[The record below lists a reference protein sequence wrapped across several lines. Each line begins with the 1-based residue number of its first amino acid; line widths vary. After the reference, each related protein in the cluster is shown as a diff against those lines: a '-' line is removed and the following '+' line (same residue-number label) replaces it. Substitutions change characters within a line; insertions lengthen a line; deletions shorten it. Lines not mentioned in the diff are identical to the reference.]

1 MKKYGLNNGYIGKD
15 RLRSFASGVLSQ
27 HKHAS
32 LRQGN
37 LMRIAGSGVVKEGLR
52 INYSVESVS
61 DQYPETWPDSSGV
74 GVNATMLGS
83 PELVETSGINYLA
96 FDAVADGFEPSSGYS
111 FTNGTGT
118 VALVIKTV
126 DVQGLFFGNFLGA
139 YRAGNKFYNN
149 GFGSP
154 TFHMDTVQK
163 TNIYD
168 HLRTG
173 NWHYVEFKNVQN
185 SSTTVAT
192 WRFSKYGSYEIQC
205 DLRAVIAY
213 DHTLTSEESQQNYNF
228 YLNSGFLSD

>member
-1 MKKYGLNNGYIGKD
+1 MKKYGSNNGYIGKE
-15 RLRSFASGVLSQ
+15 RLRSFVSGIMSQ
-27 HKHAS
+27 HKHAT

-37 LMRIAGSGVVKEGLR
+37 LMRLAGAGIVQEGLR
-52 INYSVESVS
+52 INYNIDSVT
-61 DQYPETWPDSSGV
+61 DTYPETWIDSSGA
-74 GVNATMLGS
+74 GINATILGS
-83 PELVETSGINYLA
+83 PQLTDDGGVNYLA

-118 VALVIKTV
+118 VALVIKTI

-139 YRAGNKFYNN
+139 YRSGNKFYNN

-154 TFHMDTVQK
+154 TFHMDTDQK
-163 TNIYD
+163 ANIYD

-185 SSTTVAT
+185 SSTSIAT
-192 WRFSKYGSYEIQC
+192 WRFSKYGNYEIQC

-213 DHTLTSEESQQNYNF
+213 ERNLTPEESLQNYN
-228 YLNSGFLSD
+228 YYYNSGYLSD